1 MSSQYAL
8 IAGQWPELHEEALK
22 VEQFALSDPRTA
34 CFYARRTI
42 ELVVEWVYDNDSQLE
57 RPYGAQT
64 LADLIYARV
73 FCDLAGE
80 QMRRFRLLKDLG
92 NKAVHRSDP
101 IRPGDAVLAARELF
115 QVLRW
120 FALTYGRDPQRVRG
134 FSFNA
139 DLLPSR
145 DVATTQLGQ
154 SREQLEALAQQ
165 LEERDT
171 QLRDQRLAT
180 LASQEELDRLR
191 QEITA
196 LRKANEAA
204 AKPEPDLSEFNTR
217 RGYIDHYLEEAG
229 WVHGQS
235 CTHEH
240 EVQGMPNA
248 TGTGFVDY
256 VLWGDDGKP
265 LALVEAKRSCR
276 DPRDGERQAEL
287 YANCLEQRY
296 GQRPLIFLSNGYRH
310 RLWDDRRYPP
320 REVQGFYKKD
330 ELETLIRRREIRQPL
345 SQATLSHTIAG
356 RYYQQRA
363 IRAICESL
371 EMGRLKALLVQATG
385 TGKTR
390 TAISLTDVLTRCN
403 WVKRVLFLADRT
415 SLVLQAERAFRR
427 FLPDCSPVNL
437 VTNKGGEGRVFLSTY
452 PTMMNLIDAE
462 DSRGVK
468 RFGVGHF
475 DLVIIDEA
483 HRSVYQKY
491 GAIFAYF
498 DSLLSG
504 LTATPREE
512 IDRNTYELFDRELGM
527 PTDEYGLD
535 QAVADQFLVP
545 FRPISVPLRF
555 PREGISY
562 AALSEEEKTQWDLL
576 EWDER
581 MQDKDRV
588 ESGAIN
594 AWLFNADTV
603 DKGLEVLMTQGC
615 QEAGGD
621 RLGKSVIFA
630 RNHKHAEF
638 IRERFGLHY
647 PHLAGKAA
655 RVIDNQVKYAQ
666 SLIDEFADPG
676 SDLRIAISVD
686 MLDTGI
692 DIPEIVNLVFFKPV
706 RSRTKFWQMVGRG
719 TRTCNNLFGPGRDKE
734 CFWIFDLCQNLEFF
748 LGQGGA
754 ESTAA
759 PETLSTR
766 LFRSRL
772 ALIDTIDQK
781 GDQQG
786 DQKALPSVLPSVLS
800 MAIPSRNRQP
810 GDHDNAL
817 QLHRHTLAD
826 LLRCHVAAC
835 PADNFVVRP
844 HLQLVER
851 FRQSESW
858 ATLSPDDHQ
867 ILSAT
872 VAPLPSAYA
881 EQQGDTDADARRFD
895 LLLYTLQLS
904 LLRGEPR
911 FTRLQQQL
919 RDLAAQL
926 EGRANIPQVAA
937 ELELIRDVLR
947 DEWWQDVTVPM
958 LEEVRRRLR
967 ALMGLIEPISRDPL
981 YTNFTDELGEL
992 RELDAAALLTRD
1004 EFQQFRLRAKDFLK
1018 AHEDHLTMQRL
1029 RRNQPLTPGDLNEL
1043 QRFLLSH
1050 GVGTE
1055 RAIQRADEECNGF
1068 GLFIRSLVGL
1078 DRNAAKELFAAFLA
1092 DGTHTATQ
1100 IRFINEILDELTS
1113 HGVLDPARLYDPPF
1127 SDLAPM
1133 GPEGLFSEAE
1143 VDTICQLLD
1152 LVTTRAMAAQA
1163 A

>member
-1 MSSQYAL
+1 MTTVSSQYAL
-8 IAGQWPELHEEALK
+8 IAQQWPELHEEAQK

-42 ELVVEWVYDNDSQLE
+42 ELLVEWVYDNDGQLE
-57 RPYGAQT
+57 RPMSAQT
-64 LADLIYARV
+64 LADLMYARV
-73 FCDLAGE
+73 FCDVAGD
-80 QMRRFRLLKDLG
+80 QIRRFRLLKDLG

-120 FALTYGRDPQRVRG
+120 FALTYGRDPHRVRG
-134 FSFNA
+134 CSFNA

-145 DVATTQLGQ
+145 DAATVQQAQ
-154 SREQLEALAQQ
+154 SREQLEALADQ
-165 LEERDT
+165 LAERDA
-171 QLRDQRLAT
+171 QLRDQRLAA

-191 QEITA
+191 QVITA

-204 AKPEPDLSEFNTR
+204 AQPEPDLSEFDTR
-217 RGYIDHYLEEAG
+217 RATIDHYLEEAG

-248 TGTGFVDY
+248 TGQGFVDY

-265 LALVEAKRSCR
+265 LALVEAKRTSC

-310 RLWDDRRYPP
+310 RLWDDLRYPP
-320 REVQGFYKKD
+320 RDVQGFYKKD

-345 SQATLSHTIAG
+345 AQATISTAIAG

-363 IRAICESL
+363 IRAISESL
-371 EMGRLKALLVQATG
+371 EQGRRKALLVQATG

-390 TAISLTDVLTRCN
+390 TAISLTDLLTRCN

-462 DSRGVK
+462 DSHGVK

-512 IDRNTYELFDRELGM
+512 IDRNTYELFDREIGL

-535 QAVADQFLVP
+535 QAVADGFLVP
-545 FRPISVPLRF
+545 FKPISVPLRF

-562 AALSEEEKTQWDLL
+562 AALSDEDKAQWDLL
-576 EWDER
+576 DWEENV
-581 MQDKDRV
+581 QNAGRV
-588 ESGAIN
+588 DSGAVN

-603 DKGLEVLMTQGC
+603 DKGLKVLMTQGC
-615 QEAGGD
+615 QDASGD

-638 IRERFGLHY
+638 IRERFDHHY

-666 SLIDEFADPG
+666 SLIDEFSDPD

-719 TRTCNNLFGPGRDKE
+719 TRTCPNLFGPGRDKE

-754 ESTAA
+754 ESTSA
-759 PETLSTR
+759 PESLSTR

-772 ALIDTIDQK
+772 ALIEAIDQK
-781 GDQQG
+781 
-786 DQKALPSVLPSVLS
+786 LPASDSENPL
-800 MAIPSRNRQP
+800 R
-810 GDHDNAL
+810 
-817 QLHRHTLAD
+817 LHRHTLAE

-835 PADNFVVRP
+835 PADNFLVRP
-844 HLQLVER
+844 HLELLECFSRYEAWV
-851 FRQSESW
+851 S
-858 ATLSPDDHQ
+858 LSPDDHQ
-867 ILSAT
+867 ALGST
-872 VAPLPSAYA
+872 LAPLPSAYA

-895 LLLYTLQLS
+895 LLLYNLQLA

-911 FTRLQQQL
+911 FLRLQQQL
-919 RDLAAQL
+919 RELAAQL
-926 EGRANIPQVAA
+926 EARPNIPQVAA
-937 ELELIRDVLR
+937 ELELIRDLLR
-947 DEWWQDVTVPM
+947 DEWWQDVTVAM
-958 LEEVRRRLR
+958 LEEARRRLR
-967 ALMGLIEPISRDPL
+967 GLMGLIETISREPL
-981 YTNFTDELGEL
+981 YTNFADELGAL
-992 RELDAAALLTRD
+992 RELDAAALLSRD
-1004 EFQQFRLRAKDFLK
+1004 EFQQFRLRARQFLR
-1018 AHEDHLTMQRL
+1018 AHDDHLTMQRL
-1029 RRNQPLTPGDLNEL
+1029 RRNQPLTPADLNEL
-1043 QRFLLSH
+1043 EQFLISH
-1050 GVGTE
+1050 GIGDQQAIA
-1055 RAIQRADEECNGF
+1055 RAREECNGF

-1078 DRNAAKELFAAFLA
+1078 DRNAAKELFADYLA
-1092 DGTHTATQ
+1092 EGTHTATQ
-1100 IRFINEILDELTS
+1100 IRFINEIIDELTS
-1113 HGVLDPARLYDPPF
+1113 RGAIDPARLYDPPF
-1127 SDLAPM
+1127 SDLAPT
-1133 GPEGLFSEAE
+1133 GPEGLFSDAEAE
-1143 VDTICQLLD
+1143 QLFD
-1152 LVTTRAMAAQA
+1152 LLQLINDRARPLLAA
-1163 A
+1163 

>member
-8 IAGQWPELHEEALK
+8 IASQWPELHEEAQK
-22 VEQFALSDPRTA
+22 VEQFALSDPRTS

-42 ELVVEWVYDNDSQLE
+42 ELLVEWVYDNDSQLE
-57 RPYGAQT
+57 RPFAAQT
-64 LADLIYARV
+64 LAELMYARV

-92 NKAVHRSDP
+92 NKAVHRTDP
-101 IRPGDAVLAARELF
+101 IRVGDAVLAARELF

-120 FALTYGRDPQRVRG
+120 FALTYGRDQQRVRG
-134 FSFNA
+134 CSFNA

-145 DVATTQLGQ
+145 DATTAQQAQ
-154 SREQLEALAQQ
+154 SREQLEVLAQQ
-165 LEERDT
+165 LAERDG

-191 QEITA
+191 QEITT
-196 LRKANEAA
+196 LRKANEVAA
-204 AKPEPDLSEFNTR
+204 QPEPDISEFDTR
-217 RGYIDHYLEEAG
+217 RGYIDLYLEEAG

-248 TGTGFVDY
+248 TGQGFVDY

-265 LALVEAKRSCR
+265 LALVEAKRTSR

-296 GQRPLIFLSNGYRH
+296 GQRPLIVLSNGYRH
-310 RLWDDRRYPP
+310 RLWDDLRYPP

-345 SQATLSHTIAG
+345 AQTTISTAIAG

-371 EMGRLKALLVQATG
+371 EQNRLKALLVQATG

-452 PTMMNLIDAE
+452 PTMMNLIEAE
-462 DSRGVK
+462 DAHGIK

-498 DSLLSG
+498 DSLLTG

-512 IDRNTYELFDRELGM
+512 IDRNTYELFEREIGL

-535 QAVADQFLVP
+535 QAVADGFLVP
-545 FRPISVPLRF
+545 FKPISVPLRF

-562 AALSEEEKTQWDLL
+562 ADLSDGEKSQWDLL
-576 EWDER
+576 DWEESV
-581 MQDKDRV
+581 QNTGRV
-588 ESGAIN
+588 DSGAIN
-594 AWLFNADTV
+594 AWLFNTDTV
-603 DKGLEVLMTQGC
+603 DKGLEVLMTKGC
-615 QEAGGD
+615 LDAASD

-638 IRERFGLHY
+638 IRERFDHHY

-719 TRTCNNLFGPGRDKE
+719 TRTCKDLLGPGRDKE

-754 ESTAA
+754 ESAAA

-772 ALIDTIDQK
+772 ALIDAIDQK
-781 GDQQG
+781 AQSSEPD
-786 DQKALPSVLPSVLS
+786 DSA
-800 MAIPSRNRQP
+800 
-810 GDHDNAL
+810 NAL
-817 QLHRHTLAD
+817 RLHRQTLAD

-844 HLQLVER
+844 HLELVER
-851 FRQSESW
+851 FRQDESW
-858 ATLSPDDHQ
+858 TTLSPDDHQ
-867 ILSAT
+867 LLCAT
-872 VAPLPSAYA
+872 LAPLPSAYA

-895 LLLYTLQLS
+895 LLLYTLQLT

-911 FTRLQQQL
+911 FARLQQQL
-919 RDLAAQL
+919 RSLAAEL
-926 EGRANIPQVAA
+926 EARANIPQVAA
-937 ELELIRDVLR
+937 ELELIRDLLA

-958 LEEVRRRLR
+958 LEEVRRQLR
-967 ALMGLIEPISRDPL
+967 VLVGLIETSAQEPL
-981 YTNFTDELGEL
+981 YTNFADELGEL
-992 RELDAAALLTRD
+992 RELDAAALLSRD
-1004 EFQQFRLRAKDFLK
+1004 EFQQFRLRAREFLR

-1029 RRNQPLTPGDLNEL
+1029 RRNQQLTPADLDEL

-1055 RAIQRADEECNGF
+1055 QAIQRAAEESNGL

-1078 DRNAAKELFAAFLA
+1078 DRNAAKELFAEFLA
-1092 DGTHTATQ
+1092 EGTHTATQ
-1100 IRFINEILDELTS
+1100 IRFINELIDELTS
-1113 HGVLDPARLYDPPF
+1113 RGVMDPVRLYDPPY

-1133 GPEGLFSEAE
+1133 GPEALFSSKEAGE
-1143 VDTICQLLD
+1143 IFDLLS
-1152 LVTTRAMAAQA
+1152 LIQQRANPSIAA
-1163 A
+1163 

>member
-8 IAGQWPELHEEALK
+8 IASQWPELHEEAQK

-42 ELVVEWVYDNDSQLE
+42 ELLVEWVYDNDGQLE
-57 RPYGAQT
+57 RPITAQT
-64 LADLIYARV
+64 LADLMYARV
-73 FCDLAGE
+73 FCDVAGK

-134 FSFNA
+134 FSFNPE
-139 DLLPSR
+139 LLPSR
-145 DVATTQLGQ
+145 DAAIAQQAQ
-154 SREQLEALAQQ
+154 SREQLHALADQ
-165 LEERDT
+165 LTERDQ
-171 QLRDQRLAT
+171 QLRDQRLAA

-204 AKPEPDLSEFNTR
+204 ARPEPDLSEFATR
-217 RGYIDHYLEEAG
+217 RAYIDHYLEEAG

-248 TGTGFVDY
+248 TGQGFVDY

-265 LALVEAKRSCR
+265 LGLVEAKRSSR
-276 DPRDGERQAEL
+276 DPMEGQRQAEL

-310 RLWDDRRYPP
+310 RIWDDLRYPP

-345 SQATLSHTIAG
+345 AQATLSNSIAG

-371 EMGRLKALLVQATG
+371 EQGRLKALLVQATG

-462 DSRGVK
+462 DSHGVK

-512 IDRNTYELFDRELGM
+512 IDRNTYELFEREIGL

-535 QAVADQFLVP
+535 QAVADGFLVP
-545 FRPISVPLRF
+545 FKPISVPLRF

-562 AALSEEEKTQWDLL
+562 ADLSDEEKTQWDLL
-576 EWDER
+576 DWEENVLGSG
-581 MQDKDRV
+581 RV
-588 ESGAIN
+588 DSGAIN

-603 DKGLEVLMTQGC
+603 DKALQVLMTQGC
-615 QEAGGD
+615 QDAAGD

-638 IRERFGLHY
+638 IRERFDHHY
-647 PHLAGKAA
+647 PHFAGKAA

-666 SLIDEFADPG
+666 SLIDAFADPQ

-719 TRTCNNLFGPGRDKE
+719 TRTCKDLFGPGRDKE

-754 ESTAA
+754 VSTAA
-759 PETLSTR
+759 PESLSTR

-772 ALIDTIDQK
+772 ALIEAIDQQAVPA
-781 GDQQG
+781 GPGRASPCPESANEPTSGLQQ
-786 DQKALPSVLPSVLS
+786 
-800 MAIPSRNRQP
+800 
-810 GDHDNAL
+810 
-817 QLHRHTLAD
+817 HRHSLAE
-826 LLRCHVAAC
+826 LLRCHLAAC
-835 PADNFVVRP
+835 PADNFLVRP
-844 HLQLVER
+844 HLELLECFSRAEAWSQL
-851 FRQSESW
+851 S
-858 ATLSPDDHQ
+858 LDDHQ
-867 ILSAT
+867 VLAT
-872 VAPLPSAYA
+872 TLAPLPSAYA
-881 EQQGDTDADARRFD
+881 EEQGDTDADARRFD
-895 LLLYTLQLS
+895 LLLYNLQLA

-911 FTRLQQQL
+911 FQRLQLQL
-919 RDLAAQL
+919 RELAAQL
-926 EGRANIPQVAA
+926 EARPNIPQVAA
-937 ELELIRDVLR
+937 ELELIRDLLR
-947 DEWWQDVTVPM
+947 DEWWQDVTVAM
-958 LEEVRRRLR
+958 LEEARRRLR
-967 ALMGLIEPISRDPL
+967 GLMGLIETISREPL
-981 YTNFTDELGEL
+981 YTNFADELGEL
-992 RELDAAALLTRD
+992 LERDAAALLSRD
-1004 EFQQFRLRAKDFLK
+1004 EFQQFRLRARQFLR
-1018 AHEDHLTMQRL
+1018 AHDDHLTMQRL
-1029 RRNQPLTPGDLNEL
+1029 RRNQPLTTADLNEL
-1043 QRFLLSH
+1043 EQFLISH
-1050 GVGTE
+1050 GIGDQQTIA
-1055 RAIQRADEECNGF
+1055 RAREECNGF

-1078 DRNAAKELFAAFLA
+1078 DRNAAKELFAHYLA
-1092 DGTHTATQ
+1092 EGTHTANQ
-1100 IRFINEILDELTS
+1100 IRFINEIIDELTS
-1113 HGVLDPARLYDPPF
+1113 RGAMDPARLYDPPF
-1127 SDLAPM
+1127 SDLAPT
-1133 GPEGLFSEAE
+1133 GPEGLFSDAEAE
-1143 VDTICQLLD
+1143 QLFD
-1152 LVTTRAMAAQA
+1152 LLQLINDRARPLLAA
-1163 A
+1163 

>member
-1 MSSQYAL
+1 MTSQYAL
-8 IAGQWPELHEEALK
+8 IASQWPELHAEAVR
-22 VEQFALSDPRTA
+22 VEQCALSDPRTA

-42 ELVVEWVYDNDSQLE
+42 ELLVEWVYDNDAQLE
-57 RPYGAQT
+57 RPFAAQT
-64 LADLIYARV
+64 LADLLYARA

-92 NKAVHRSDP
+92 NKAVHRTDP

-120 FALTYGRDPQRVRG
+120 FALTYGLDPQRVRG
-134 FSFNA
+134 CTFNA

-145 DVATTQLGQ
+145 DTATAQQAQ
-154 SREQLEALAQQ
+154 SREQLQALAEQ
-165 LEERDT
+165 LSERDG
-171 QLRDQRLAT
+171 QLREQRLAV

-191 QEITA
+191 LEITT

-204 AKPEPDLSEFNTR
+204 AQPEPAISEGDTR
-217 RGYIDHYLEEAG
+217 AYIDLYLEEAG
-229 WVHGQS
+229 WIHGQS

-240 EVQGMPNA
+240 AVQGMPNA

-265 LALVEAKRSCR
+265 LGLVEAKRSSR
-276 DPRDGERQAEL
+276 DPMDGQHQAEL

-310 RLWDDRRYPP
+310 RLWDDLRYPP

-330 ELETLIRRREIRQPL
+330 ELETLVRRREIRQPL
-345 SQATLSHTIAG
+345 AQATISTTIAG

-371 EMGRLKALLVQATG
+371 EQGLLKALLVQATG

-462 DSRGVK
+462 DTNGVK

-504 LTATPREE
+504 LTATPRED
-512 IDRNTYELFDRELGM
+512 IDRNTYSLFDLGTGL
-527 PTDEYGLD
+527 PTDEYGID
-535 QAVADQFLVP
+535 QAVADGFLVP
-545 FRPISVPLRF
+545 FKPISVPLRF

-562 AALSEEEKTQWDLL
+562 AALSDEEKAQWDLL
-576 EWDER
+576 EWDENI
-581 MQDKDRV
+581 QGKNRV
-588 ESGAIN
+588 DSGAIN
-594 AWLFNADTV
+594 NWLFNADTV
-603 DKGLEVLMTQGC
+603 DKGLQVLMTQGC
-615 QEAGGD
+615 RDASGD
-621 RLGKSVIFA
+621 HIGKSVIFA

-638 IRERFGLHY
+638 IRERFDHHY

-666 SLIDEFADPG
+666 SLIDEFSNPD

-719 TRTCNNLFGPGRDKE
+719 TRTCKNLFGPGRDKQ

-754 ESTAA
+754 ESTAS

-766 LFRSRL
+766 LFKSRL
-772 ALIDTIDQK
+772 ALVDTIDLAVPA
-781 GDQQG
+781 GPAM
-786 DQKALPSVLPSVLS
+786 ALPTPLSPSDDPLS
-800 MAIPSRNRQP
+800 ALRQ
-810 GDHDNAL
+810 
-817 QLHRHTLAD
+817 HRHTLAE

-835 PADNFVVRP
+835 PSDNFLVRP

-851 FRQSESW
+851 FCQAEAWSQ
-858 ATLSPDDHQ
+858 LSPDDHQ
-867 ILSAT
+867 ALAST
-872 VAPLPSAYA
+872 LAPLPSAYA

-895 LLLYTLQLS
+895 LLLYSLQLA
-904 LLRGEPR
+904 LLRAEPR

-919 RDLAAQL
+919 SELAAQL
-926 EGRANIPQVAA
+926 EARPNIPQVAA
-937 ELELIRDVLR
+937 ELELIRDLLR
-947 DEWWQDVTVPM
+947 DEWWQDVTVPL

-967 ALMGLIEPISRDPL
+967 ALVGLIEPISREPL
-981 YTNFTDELGEL
+981 YTTFTDELGEL
-992 RELDAAALLTRD
+992 RELDAAALLSRD
-1004 EFQQFRLRAKDFLK
+1004 EFQQFRLRAKDFLR
-1018 AHEDHLTMQRL
+1018 AHDDHLTMQRL
-1029 RRNQPLTPGDLNEL
+1029 RRNQPLTPADLDEL

-1050 GVGTE
+1050 GIGSE
-1055 RAIQRADEECNGF
+1055 QAMQRASEECNGF

-1078 DRNAAKELFAAFLA
+1078 DRNAAKELFADFLT

-1113 HGVLDPARLYDPPF
+1113 RGVMDPARLYDPPF
-1127 SDLAPM
+1127 SDLAPT
-1133 GPEGLFSEAE
+1133 GPEDLFSEAD
-1143 VDTICQLLD
+1143 VDRICHLLD
-1152 LVTTRAMAAQA
+1152 LIQTRATTAQA

>member
-1 MSSQYAL
+1 M
-8 IAGQWPELHEEALK
+8 
-22 VEQFALSDPRTA
+22 
-34 CFYARRTI
+34 
-42 ELVVEWVYDNDSQLE
+42 
-57 RPYGAQT
+57 
-64 LADLIYARV
+64 
-73 FCDLAGE
+73 
-80 QMRRFRLLKDLG
+80 
-92 NKAVHRSDP
+92 
-101 IRPGDAVLAARELF
+101 
-115 QVLRW
+115 
-120 FALTYGRDPQRVRG
+120 
-134 FSFNA
+134 
-139 DLLPSR
+139 
-145 DVATTQLGQ
+145 
-154 SREQLEALAQQ
+154 
-165 LEERDT
+165 
-171 QLRDQRLAT
+171 
-180 LASQEELDRLR
+180 R

-204 AKPEPDLSEFNTR
+204 TQPEPDLSEFETR
-217 RGYIDHYLEEAG
+217 RAYIDHYLEEAG

-248 TGTGFVDY
+248 TGTGYVDY

-265 LALVEAKRSCR
+265 LGLVEAKRSSR
-276 DPRDGERQAEL
+276 DPMEGQRQAEL

-296 GQRPLIFLSNGYRH
+296 GQRPIIFLFNGYRH
-310 RLWDDRRYPP
+310 RLWDYLRYPP

-330 ELETLIRRREIRQPL
+330 ELDTLIRRREIRQPL
-345 SQATLSHTIAG
+345 AQATISSSIAG

-371 EMGRLKALLVQATG
+371 EQGLLKALLVQATG

-437 VTNKGGEGRVFLSTY
+437 VTNRGGEGRVFLSTY

-512 IDRNTYELFDRELGM
+512 IDRNTYELFDREIGL

-535 QAVADQFLVP
+535 QAVADGFLVP

-562 AALSEEEKTQWDLL
+562 AALSDEEKAQWDLL
-576 EWDER
+576 DWEENVQNSGQVD
-581 MQDKDRV
+581 
-588 ESGAIN
+588 SGAIN

-603 DKGLEVLMTQGC
+603 DQGLKVLMTQGC
-615 QEAGGD
+615 LDASGD

-638 IRERFGLHY
+638 IRERFDHHY

-666 SLIDEFADPG
+666 SLIDEFADPR

-719 TRTCNNLFGPGRDKE
+719 TRTCKDLFGPGRDKE

-772 ALIDTIDQK
+772 ALIETIDQK
-781 GDQQG
+781 ALQQG
-786 DQKALPSVLPSVLS
+786 VGMDGELVA
-800 MAIPSRNRQP
+800 
-810 GDHDNAL
+810 
-817 QLHRHTLAD
+817 HRHTLAE

-844 HLQLVER
+844 HLQLVEQ
-851 FRQSESW
+851 FRTSDAW
-858 ATLSPDDHQ
+858 ASLSPDDHQ
-867 ILSAT
+867 TLSST
-872 VAPLPSAYA
+872 LAPLPSAYA

-895 LLLYTLQLS
+895 LLLYTLQLT

-911 FTRLQQQL
+911 FARLQQQV
-919 RDLAAQL
+919 RELAAQL
-926 EGRANIPQVAA
+926 EARANISQVAA
-937 ELELIRDVLR
+937 ELELIRDLLI

-958 LEEVRRRLR
+958 LDEVRRRLR
-967 ALMGLIEPISRDPL
+967 ALVGLIETTAQEPL

-992 RELDAAALLTRD
+992 RELDAAALLSRD
-1004 EFQQFRLRAKDFLK
+1004 EFQQFRLRARDFLR
-1018 AHEDHLTMQRL
+1018 AHDDHLTMQRL
-1029 RRNQPLTPGDLNEL
+1029 RRNQPLTPADLEEL

-1050 GVGTE
+1050 GIGNE
-1055 RAIQRADEECNGF
+1055 QAIQRAAKECNGF

-1078 DRNAAKELFAAFLA
+1078 DRNAAKQTFADFLA
-1092 DGTHTATQ
+1092 QGTHTATQ
-1100 IRFINEILDELTS
+1100 IRFINEIIDELTS
-1113 HGVLDPARLYDPPF
+1113 RGVLDPARLYDPPF
-1127 SDLAPM
+1127 SDVAPM
-1133 GPEGLFSEAE
+1133 GPEGMFSEAE
-1143 VDTICQLLD
+1143 VDDICHLLD
-1152 LVTTRAMAAQA
+1152 LITARAMASQA

>member
-1 MSSQYAL
+1 MTTAPSQYAL
-8 IAGQWPELHEEALK
+8 IAGQWPELHEEAQK

-42 ELVVEWVYDNDSQLE
+42 ELLVEWVYDNDGQLQ
-57 RPYGAQT
+57 RPMTAQT
-64 LADLIYARV
+64 LADLMYARV
-73 FCDLAGE
+73 FCDVAGD

-145 DVATTQLGQ
+145 DAATAQQAQ
-154 SREQLEALAQQ
+154 SREQLEALAEQ
-165 LEERDT
+165 LAERDQ
-171 QLRDQRLAT
+171 QLRDQRLAA
-180 LASQEELDRLR
+180 LSSQEELNRLR
-191 QEITA
+191 QEITS

-204 AKPEPDLSEFNTR
+204 AQPEPDLSEFDTR
-217 RGYIDHYLEEAG
+217 STYINLYLEEAG

-240 EVQGMPNA
+240 EVQGMPNT
-248 TGTGFVDY
+248 TGTGYVDY

-265 LALVEAKRSCR
+265 LGLVEAKRSSR
-276 DPRDGERQAEL
+276 DPMEGQRQAEL

-310 RLWDDRRYPP
+310 RLWDDLRYPP
-320 REVQGFYKKD
+320 REVQGFYKKE

-345 SQATLSHTIAG
+345 AQATISNSIAG

-371 EMGRLKALLVQATG
+371 EQGRLKALLVQATG

-390 TAISLTDVLTRCN
+390 TAISLTEVLTRCN

-512 IDRNTYELFDRELGM
+512 IDRNTYELFDRETGL

-535 QAVADQFLVP
+535 QAVADGFLVP
-545 FRPISVPLRF
+545 FKPISVPLRF

-562 AALSEEEKTQWDLL
+562 AALSDEEKA
-576 EWDER
+576 EWDRLDWEENV
-581 MQDKDRV
+581 QNSGQVD
-588 ESGAIN
+588 SGAIN

-603 DKGLEVLMTQGC
+603 DQGLKVLMTQGC
-615 QEAGGD
+615 QDASGD

-638 IRERFGLHY
+638 IRERFDHHY

-655 RVIDNQVKYAQ
+655 RVIDNQVNYAQ
-666 SLIDEFADPG
+666 SLIDEFSDPR

-719 TRTCNNLFGPGRDKE
+719 TRTCKDLFGPGRDKE

-748 LGQGGA
+748 LGEGGA

-772 ALIDTIDQK
+772 ALIETL
-781 GDQQG
+781 
-786 DQKALPSVLPSVLS
+786 DQKALQQDVAMDGGLV
-800 MAIPSRNRQP
+800 A
-810 GDHDNAL
+810 
-817 QLHRHTLAD
+817 HRHSLAE

-844 HLQLVER
+844 HLQLVEQ
-851 FRQSESW
+851 FRTSEAW
-858 ATLSPDDHQ
+858 ASLSPDDHQ
-867 ILSAT
+867 TLSST
-872 VAPLPSAYA
+872 LAPLPSAYA

-895 LLLYTLQLS
+895 LLLYTLQLT

-911 FTRLQQQL
+911 FLHLQQQV
-919 RDLAAQL
+919 RELAAQL
-926 EGRANIPQVAA
+926 EARANIPQVAA
-937 ELELIRDVLR
+937 ELELIRDLLI
-947 DEWWQDVTVPM
+947 DEWWQDVTIPM
-958 LEEVRRRLR
+958 LDEVRRRLR
-967 ALMGLIEPISRDPL
+967 ALVGLIETTAQEPL

-992 RELDAAALLTRD
+992 RELDAAALLSRD
-1004 EFQQFRLRAKDFLK
+1004 EFQQFRLRAREFLR
-1018 AHEDHLTMQRL
+1018 AHDDHLTMQRL
-1029 RRNQPLTPGDLNEL
+1029 RRNQPLTPADLEEL

-1050 GVGTE
+1050 GIGSE
-1055 RAIQRADEECNGF
+1055 QAIHRAAEECNGF

-1078 DRNAAKELFAAFLA
+1078 DRNAAKELFADFLA
-1092 DGTHTATQ
+1092 QGTHTATQ
-1100 IRFINEILDELTS
+1100 IRFINELIDELTS
-1113 HGVLDPARLYDPPF
+1113 RGVMDPARLYDPPF

-1133 GPEGLFSEAE
+1133 GPEDLFSEAE
-1143 VDTICQLLD
+1143 VDNICHLLE
-1152 LVTTRAMAAQA
+1152 LITARAMAAGG
-1163 A
+1163 

>member
-1 MSSQYAL
+1 MSTASIKPSPMASSC
-8 IAGQWPELHEEALK
+8 
-22 VEQFALSDPRTA
+22 LS
-34 CFYARRTI
+34 
-42 ELVVEWVYDNDSQLE
+42 S
-57 RPYGAQT
+57 
-64 LADLIYARV
+64 
-73 FCDLAGE
+73 
-80 QMRRFRLLKDLG
+80 
-92 NKAVHRSDP
+92 
-101 IRPGDAVLAARELF
+101 
-115 QVLRW
+115 
-120 FALTYGRDPQRVRG
+120 
-134 FSFNA
+134 
-139 DLLPSR
+139 PSPCR
-145 DVATTQLGQ
+145 CV
-154 SREQLEALAQQ
+154 SR
-165 LEERDT
+165 
-171 QLRDQRLAT
+171 
-180 LASQEELDRLR
+180 
-191 QEITA
+191 
-196 LRKANEAA
+196 
-204 AKPEPDLSEFNTR
+204 
-217 RGYIDHYLEEAG
+217 
-229 WVHGQS
+229 
-235 CTHEH
+235 
-240 EVQGMPNA
+240 
-248 TGTGFVDY
+248 
-256 VLWGDDGKP
+256 
-265 LALVEAKRSCR
+265 
-276 DPRDGERQAEL
+276 
-287 YANCLEQRY
+287 
-296 GQRPLIFLSNGYRH
+296 
-310 RLWDDRRYPP
+310 
-320 REVQGFYKKD
+320 
-330 ELETLIRRREIRQPL
+330 
-345 SQATLSHTIAG
+345 
-356 RYYQQRA
+356 
-363 IRAICESL
+363 
-371 EMGRLKALLVQATG
+371 
-385 TGKTR
+385 
-390 TAISLTDVLTRCN
+390 
-403 WVKRVLFLADRT
+403 
-415 SLVLQAERAFRR
+415 
-427 FLPDCSPVNL
+427 
-437 VTNKGGEGRVFLSTY
+437 
-452 PTMMNLIDAE
+452 
-462 DSRGVK
+462 
-468 RFGVGHF
+468 
-475 DLVIIDEA
+475 
-483 HRSVYQKY
+483 
-491 GAIFAYF
+491 
-498 DSLLSG
+498 
-504 LTATPREE
+504 
-512 IDRNTYELFDRELGM
+512 
-527 PTDEYGLD
+527 
-535 QAVADQFLVP
+535 
-545 FRPISVPLRF
+545 
-555 PREGISY
+555 REGISY
-562 AALSEEEKTQWDLL
+562 ADLSDDEKAQWELLDWEENVQNAG
-576 EWDER
+576 
-581 MQDKDRV
+581 RV
-588 ESGAIN
+588 DSGAIN

-603 DKGLEVLMTQGC
+603 DKGLEVLMTKGC
-615 QEAGGD
+615 LEAGGD

-630 RNHKHAEF
+630 RKREHAEF
-638 IRERFGLHY
+638 IRERFDHNY

-655 RVIDNQVKYAQ
+655 RAIHNQVKYAQ

-719 TRTCNNLFGPGRDKE
+719 TRICLDLFGPGRDKE

-786 DQKALPSVLPSVLS
+786 DQKGLPLVLPSVPS
-800 MAIPSRNRQP
+800 MAIPSRNGQP
-810 GDHDNAL
+810 GDHANAL

-851 FRQSESW
+851 FRLSESW

-895 LLLYTLQLS
+895 LLLYTLQLT

-911 FTRLQQQL
+911 FARLQQQL

-926 EGRANIPQVAA
+926 EARANIPQVAA
-937 ELELIRDVLR
+937 ELELIRELLR

-1055 RAIQRADEECNGF
+1055 RAIQRAGEECNGF

-1092 DGTHTATQ
+1092 EGTHTATQ

-1113 HGVLDPARLYDPPF
+1113 RGVMDPARLYDPPF

-1143 VDTICQLLD
+1143 VDNICQLLN
-1152 LVTTRAMAAQA
+1152 LITTRAMAAQA

>member
-1 MSSQYAL
+1 MPTAPSQYAL
-8 IAGQWPELHEEALK
+8 IAGQWPELHEEAQK

-42 ELVVEWVYDNDSQLE
+42 ELLVEWVYDNDGQLQ
-57 RPYGAQT
+57 RPMTAQT
-64 LADLIYARV
+64 LADLMYARV
-73 FCDLAGE
+73 FCDVAGD

-145 DVATTQLGQ
+145 DAATAQQAQ
-154 SREQLEALAQQ
+154 SREQLEALAEQ
-165 LEERDT
+165 LAERDQ

-191 QEITA
+191 QEITT

-204 AKPEPDLSEFNTR
+204 TQPEPDISELDTR
-217 RGYIDHYLEEAG
+217 RAYIDHYLEETG

-240 EVQGMPNA
+240 EVQGMPNT
-248 TGTGFVDY
+248 TGTGYVDY

-265 LALVEAKRSCR
+265 LGLVEAKRSSR
-276 DPRDGERQAEL
+276 DPMEGQRQAEL

-310 RLWDDRRYPP
+310 RLWDDLRYPP
-320 REVQGFYKKD
+320 REVQGFYKKE

-345 SQATLSHTIAG
+345 AQATISNSIAG

-371 EMGRLKALLVQATG
+371 EQGRLKALLVQATG

-390 TAISLTDVLTRCN
+390 TAISLTEVLTRCN

-512 IDRNTYELFDRELGM
+512 IDRNTYELFDRETGL

-535 QAVADQFLVP
+535 QAVADGFLVP
-545 FRPISVPLRF
+545 FKPISVPLRF

-562 AALSEEEKTQWDLL
+562 AALSDEDKA
-576 EWDER
+576 EWDRLDWEENV
-581 MQDKDRV
+581 QNSGQVD
-588 ESGAIN
+588 SGAIN

-603 DKGLEVLMTQGC
+603 DQGLKVLMTQGC
-615 QEAGGD
+615 LDASGD

-638 IRERFGLHY
+638 IRERFDHHY

-655 RVIDNQVKYAQ
+655 RVIDNQVNYAQ
-666 SLIDEFADPG
+666 SLIDEFSDPR

-719 TRTCNNLFGPGRDKE
+719 TRTCKDLFGPGRDKE

-748 LGQGGA
+748 LGEGGA

-772 ALIDTIDQK
+772 ALIETL
-781 GDQQG
+781 
-786 DQKALPSVLPSVLS
+786 DQKALQQDVAMDGGLV
-800 MAIPSRNRQP
+800 A
-810 GDHDNAL
+810 
-817 QLHRHTLAD
+817 HRHSLAE

-844 HLQLVER
+844 HLQLVEQ
-851 FRQSESW
+851 FRTSEAW
-858 ATLSPDDHQ
+858 ASLSPDDHQ
-867 ILSAT
+867 MLSST
-872 VAPLPSAYA
+872 LAPLPSAYA

-895 LLLYTLQLS
+895 LLLYTLQLT

-911 FTRLQQQL
+911 FARLQRQL
-919 RDLAAQL
+919 RELAAQL
-926 EGRANIPQVAA
+926 EARANIPQVAA
-937 ELELIRDVLR
+937 ELELIRDLLI

-958 LEEVRRRLR
+958 LDEVRRRLR
-967 ALMGLIEPISRDPL
+967 ALVGLIETTAQEPL

-992 RELDAAALLTRD
+992 RELDAAALLSRD
-1004 EFQQFRLRAKDFLK
+1004 EFQQFRLRAREFLR
-1018 AHEDHLTMQRL
+1018 AHDDHLTMQRL
-1029 RRNQPLTPGDLNEL
+1029 RRNQPLTPADLEEL

-1050 GVGTE
+1050 GIGSE
-1055 RAIQRADEECNGF
+1055 QAIDRAAEECNGF

-1078 DRNAAKELFAAFLA
+1078 DRNAAKELFADFLA
-1092 DGTHTATQ
+1092 QGTHTATQ
-1100 IRFINEILDELTS
+1100 IRFINELIDELTS
-1113 HGVLDPARLYDPPF
+1113 RGVMDPARLYDPPF

-1133 GPEGLFSEAE
+1133 GPEDLFSEAE
-1143 VDTICQLLD
+1143 VDNICHLLE
-1152 LVTTRAMAAQA
+1152 LITARAMAAGG
-1163 A
+1163 

>member
-1 MSSQYAL
+1 
-8 IAGQWPELHEEALK
+8 
-22 VEQFALSDPRTA
+22 
-34 CFYARRTI
+34 
-42 ELVVEWVYDNDSQLE
+42 
-57 RPYGAQT
+57 
-64 LADLIYARV
+64 
-73 FCDLAGE
+73 
-80 QMRRFRLLKDLG
+80 
-92 NKAVHRSDP
+92 
-101 IRPGDAVLAARELF
+101 
-115 QVLRW
+115 
-120 FALTYGRDPQRVRG
+120 
-134 FSFNA
+134 
-139 DLLPSR
+139 
-145 DVATTQLGQ
+145 
-154 SREQLEALAQQ
+154 
-165 LEERDT
+165 
-171 QLRDQRLAT
+171 LRDQRLAA

-196 LRKANEAA
+196 LRRANEAA
-204 AKPEPDLSEFNTR
+204 AQPEPDLSEFDTR
-217 RGYIDHYLEEAG
+217 RAYIDHYLEEAG

-248 TGTGFVDY
+248 TGQGFVDY

-265 LALVEAKRSCR
+265 LGLVEAKRSSR
-276 DPRDGERQAEL
+276 DPMEGQRQAEL

-310 RLWDDRRYPP
+310 RIWDDLRYPP

-330 ELETLIRRREIRQPL
+330 ELETLIRRREIRQL
-345 SQATLSHTIAG
+345 LAQATISTTIAG

-371 EMGRLKALLVQATG
+371 EQGRLKALLVQATG

-462 DSRGVK
+462 DSKGVK

-512 IDRNTYELFDRELGM
+512 IDRNTYELFEREIGL

-535 QAVADQFLVP
+535 QAVADGFLVP
-545 FRPISVPLRF
+545 FKPISVPLRF

-562 AALSEEEKTQWDLL
+562 AALSDEEKTQWDLL
-576 EWDER
+576 DWDET
-581 MQDKDRV
+581 MQNKDRV

-603 DKGLEVLMTQGC
+603 DKGLQVLMTKGC
-615 QEAGGD
+615 LEAGGD

-638 IRERFGLHY
+638 IRERFDHNY

-719 TRTCNNLFGPGRDKE
+719 TRTCKDLFGPGRDKE

-748 LGQGGA
+748 LGEGGA
-754 ESTAA
+754 ESTAV

-772 ALIDTIDQK
+772 ALIDAIDK
-781 GDQQG
+781 
-786 DQKALPSVLPSVLS
+786 KALPTGPGMSISAHAGLPANPDS
-800 MAIPSRNRQP
+800 
-810 GDHDNAL
+810 AL
-817 QLHRHTLAD
+817 TLHRQHLAE
-826 LLRCHVAAC
+826 LLRCHVAGC

-851 FRQSESW
+851 FRQNEPWDSL
-858 ATLSPDDHQ
+858 TPDDHEV
-867 ILSAT
+867 LSST
-872 VAPLPSAYA
+872 LAPLPSAYG
-881 EQQGDTDADARRFD
+881 EQQGDTDVEARRFD
-895 LLLYTLQLS
+895 LLLYTLQLT
-904 LLRGEPR
+904 LLRKESR
-911 FTRLQQQL
+911 FARLQKQL

-926 EGRANIPQVAA
+926 EARANIPQVAA
-937 ELELIRDVLR
+937 ELQLIRDLTT

-958 LEEVRRRLR
+958 LEEVRARLR
-967 ALMGLIEPISRDPL
+967 SLIGLIDTTARGDL

-992 RELDAAALLTRD
+992 IEVDPARLLTRD
-1004 EFQQFRLRAKDFLK
+1004 EFKQFRLRVKDFLK

-1029 RRNQPLTPGDLNEL
+1029 RRNQPLTEADLDEL

-1055 RAIQRADEECNGF
+1055 QAIQRAAEECNGF

-1078 DRNAAKELFAAFLA
+1078 DRNAAKEVFAEFLA
-1092 DGTHTATQ
+1092 DGTHTANQ
-1100 IRFINEILDELTS
+1100 IRYINEIIDELTS
-1113 HGVLDPARLYDPPF
+1113 RGVMDAARLYEPPF
-1127 SDLAPM
+1127 SDLAQ
-1133 GPEGLFSEAE
+1133 GPESLFSVAE
-1143 VDTICQLLD
+1143 VDNICHLLD
-1152 LVTTRAMAAQA
+1152 LIRARAMASQA

>member
-1 MSSQYAL
+1 MSAL
-8 IAGQWPELHEEALK
+8 VLAEHDNASLKPSTLNAVTAALQTGGEVSVLVAGHQCGAAVAAAAQIAG
-22 VEQFALSDPRTA
+22 V
-34 CFYARRTI
+34 ARV
-42 ELVVEWVYDNDSQLE
+42 LVADAPQ
-57 RPYGAQT
+57 
-64 LADLIYARV
+64 LAD
-73 FCDLAGE
+73 
-80 QMRRFRLLKDLG
+80 
-92 NKAVHRSDP
+92 
-101 IRPGDAVLAARELF
+101 
-115 QVLRW
+115 
-120 FALTYGRDPQRVRG
+120 
-134 FSFNA
+134 
-139 DLLPSR
+139 
-145 DVATTQLGQ
+145 QLV
-154 SREQLEALAQQ
+154 
-165 LEERDT
+165 ERDQ
-171 QLRDQRLAT
+171 QLRDQRLAA

-204 AKPEPDLSEFNTR
+204 AQPEPDLSEFETR
-217 RGYIDHYLEEAG
+217 RAYIDHYLEEAG

-248 TGTGFVDY
+248 TGQGFVDY
-256 VLWGDDGKP
+256 VLWGNDGKP
-265 LALVEAKRSCR
+265 LALVEAKRTSR
-276 DPRDGERQAEL
+276 DPMEGQRQGEL

-310 RLWDDRRYPP
+310 RLWDDLRYPP

-345 SQATLSHTIAG
+345 SQATISTAIAG

-371 EMGRLKALLVQATG
+371 EQGRLKALLVQATG

-462 DSRGVK
+462 DSHGVK

-498 DSLLSG
+498 DSLLTG

-512 IDRNTYELFDRELGM
+512 IDRNTYELFDREIGL

-535 QAVADQFLVP
+535 QAVADGFLVP
-545 FRPISVPLRF
+545 FKPISVPLRF

-562 AALSEEEKTQWDLL
+562 ADLSDDEKSQWDLL
-576 EWDER
+576 DWEESV
-581 MQDKDRV
+581 QNTGRV
-588 ESGAIN
+588 DSGAVN

-603 DKGLEVLMTQGC
+603 DKGLEVLMTKGC
-615 QEAGGD
+615 LDAAGD

-638 IRERFGLHY
+638 IRERFDHHY

-666 SLIDEFADPG
+666 SLIDEFSDPG

-706 RSRTKFWQMVGRG
+706 RSSTKFWQMLGRG
-719 TRTCNNLFGPGRDKE
+719 TRTCKGLFGPGRDKE

-759 PETLSTR
+759 PETLSSR

-772 ALIDTIDQK
+772 MLIDTIDQK
-781 GDQQG
+781 
-786 DQKALPSVLPSVLS
+786 SLS
-800 MAIPSRNRQP
+800 SEP
-810 GDHDNAL
+810 GDSANAL
-817 QLHRHTLAD
+817 RLHRQTLAD

-844 HLQLVER
+844 HLQMVER
-851 FRQSESW
+851 FRQDESW

-867 ILSAT
+867 ILSANL
-872 VAPLPSAYA
+872 APLPSAYA
-881 EQQGDTDADARRFD
+881 EQQGDTDANARRFD
-895 LLLYTLQLS
+895 LLLYTLQLT

-911 FTRLQQQL
+911 FARLQQQL
-919 RDLAAQL
+919 RSLAAEL
-926 EGRANIPQVAA
+926 EARANIPQVAS
-937 ELELIRDVLR
+937 ELELIRDLLA

-958 LEEVRRRLR
+958 LEEVRRHLR
-967 ALMGLIEPISRDPL
+967 ALVGLIETSAQEPL
-981 YTNFTDELGEL
+981 YTNFADELGDL
-992 RELDAAALLTRD
+992 RELDAAALLSRD
-1004 EFQQFRLRAKDFLK
+1004 EFQQFRLRAREFLR

-1029 RRNQPLTPGDLNEL
+1029 RRNQPLTPADLDEL
-1043 QRFLLSH
+1043 QLFLLSH

-1055 RAIQRADEECNGF
+1055 QAIQRAAEESNGL

-1078 DRNAAKELFAAFLA
+1078 DRNAAKELFAEFLA
-1092 DGTHTATQ
+1092 EGTHTATQ
-1100 IRFINEILDELTS
+1100 IRFINEIIDELTS
-1113 HGVLDPARLYDPPF
+1113 RGVMDPERLYDPPF
-1127 SDLAPM
+1127 SDLAPT
-1133 GPEGLFSEAE
+1133 GPEGLFTSTEAGE
-1143 VDTICQLLD
+1143 IFDLLN
-1152 LVTTRAMAAQA
+1152 LIRNRANPQIAA
-1163 A
+1163 

>member
-1 MSSQYAL
+1 MNSQYAL

-22 VEQFALSDPRTA
+22 VEQFAFSDPRTA

-42 ELVVEWVYDNDSQLE
+42 ELLVEWVYDNDSQLE
-57 RPYGAQT
+57 RPFAAQT
-64 LADLIYARV
+64 LADLMYARV

-101 IRPGDAVLAARELF
+101 IRVGDAVTAARELF

-120 FALTYGRDPQRVRG
+120 FALTYGRDQQRVRG
-134 FSFNA
+134 CSFNA

-145 DVATTQLGQ
+145 DVATAQLGQ

-180 LASQEELDRLR
+180 LASQAELDRLR

-196 LRKANEAA
+196 LRRANEAA
-204 AKPEPDLSEFNTR
+204 ARPEPDLSEFDTR
-217 RGYIDHYLEEAG
+217 RSYIDFYIESAG

-265 LALVEAKRSCR
+265 LALVEAKRTSR
-276 DPRDGERQAEL
+276 DSMEGQRQAEL

-296 GQRPLIFLSNGYRH
+296 GQRPIIFLSNGYRH
-310 RLWDDRRYPP
+310 RLWDDLRYPP

-345 SQATLSHTIAG
+345 AQATLSNTIAG

-371 EMGRLKALLVQATG
+371 EQGHLKALLVQATG

-462 DSRGVK
+462 DGYGVK

-512 IDRNTYELFDRELGM
+512 IDRNTYELFDRAIGL

-535 QAVADQFLVP
+535 QAIADRFLVP
-545 FRPISVPLRF
+545 FRPISVSLRF
-555 PREGISY
+555 PREGINY
-562 AALSEEEKTQWDLL
+562 ADLSDEEKAQWDLL
-576 EWDER
+576 DWEENVLGTG
-581 MQDKDRV
+581 RV
-588 ESGAIN
+588 DSGAIN
-594 AWLFNADTV
+594 NWLFNDDTV

-615 QEAGGD
+615 QEASGD
-621 RLGKSVIFA
+621 RIGKSVIFA

-638 IRERFGLHY
+638 IRERFDHNY

-666 SLIDEFADPG
+666 SLIDEFADSG

-719 TRTCNNLFGPGRDKE
+719 TRTCQDLFGPGRDKE

-754 ESTAA
+754 DSTSA

-772 ALIDTIDQK
+772 ALIEVIDHK
-781 GDQQG
+781 VDQTMLQAG
-786 DQKALPSVLPSVLS
+786 PG
-800 MAIPSRNRQP
+800 MAITAPEGRP
-810 GDHDNAL
+810 DEPETAL
-817 QLHRHTLAD
+817 RLHRHTLAE

-835 PADNFVVRP
+835 PADNFLVRP

-851 FRQSESW
+851 FRNGESW
-858 ATLSPDDHQ
+858 AILSPDDHQ
-867 ILSAT
+867 DLAAT
-872 VAPLPSAYA
+872 LAPLPSAYA

-895 LLLYTLQLS
+895 LLLYNLQLT
-904 LLRGEPR
+904 LLRAEPR
-911 FTRLQQQL
+911 YNRLQKQL

-926 EGRANIPQVAA
+926 EARPNIPQVAA
-937 ELELIRDVLR
+937 ELELIRDLLR

-958 LEEVRRRLR
+958 LEEVRRR
-967 ALMGLIEPISRDPL
+967 PL
-981 YTNFTDELGEL
+981 YTNFTDELGVM

-1029 RRNQPLTPGDLNEL
+1029 RRNQPLTPADLDEL
-1043 QRFLLSH
+1043 QRLLLCH

-1055 RAIQRADEECNGF
+1055 QAIQRAAEECNGF

-1113 HGVLDPARLYDPPF
+1113 RGVMDPARLYDPPF
-1127 SDLAPM
+1127 SDLAPT

-1143 VDTICQLLD
+1143 VNNICNLLD
-1152 LVTTRAMAAQA
+1152 LIKTRAVAVQA

>member
-1 MSSQYAL
+1 MRISL
-8 IAGQWPELHEEALK
+8 C
-22 VEQFALSDPRTA
+22 VRFALRGA
-34 CFYARRTI
+34 I
-42 ELVVEWVYDNDSQLE
+42 WVIKYDNDSQLQ
-57 RPYGAQT
+57 RPYGYAT
-64 LADLIYARV
+64 LADLIFARC
-73 FCDLAGE
+73 FADLAGE

-92 NKAVHRSDP
+92 NKAVHRTDP
-101 IRPGDAVLAARELF
+101 IRPSDAVLAARELF

-120 FALTYGRDPQRVRG
+120 FALSYGRDPQRVRG
-134 FSFNA
+134 CSFNA

-145 DVATTQLGQ
+145 DAAMAQQAQ
-154 SREQLEALAQQ
+154 SREQLEALAEQ
-165 LEERDT
+165 LAERDV
-171 QLRDQRLAT
+171 QLRDQRLAA

-196 LRKANEAA
+196 LRRANEAA
-204 AKPEPDLSEFNTR
+204 ERPEPELSEFDTR
-217 RGYIDHYLEEAG
+217 SGYIDHYLEEAG
-229 WVHGQS
+229 WVHGGS

-248 TGTGFVDY
+248 TGQGFVDY
-256 VLWGDDGKP
+256 VLWGDDGRP
-265 LALVEAKRSCR
+265 LALVEAKRSSR
-276 DPRDGERQAEL
+276 DPMEGQHQAEL
-287 YANCLEQRY
+287 YADCLQQRY

-310 RLWDDRRYPP
+310 RLWDDLRYPP

-345 SQATLSHTIAG
+345 AAAPISTAIAG

-363 IRAICESL
+363 IRAIGESL
-371 EMGRLKALLVQATG
+371 EQGRRKALLVQATG

-390 TAISLTDVLTRCN
+390 TAISLTELLNRCN

-437 VTNKGGEGRVFLSTY
+437 VTNRGGEGRVFLSTY
-452 PTMMNLIDAE
+452 PTMMNLIEAE
-462 DSRGVK
+462 DAHGVK

-498 DSLLSG
+498 DALLAG

-512 IDRNTYELFDRELGM
+512 IDRNTYELFEREIGL

-535 QAVADQFLVP
+535 QAVADRFLVP
-545 FRPISVPLRF
+545 FKPISVPLRF

-562 AALSEEEKTQWDLL
+562 AALSDDEKAQWDLL
-576 EWDER
+576 DWEENV
-581 MQDKDRV
+581 QNSGRV
-588 ESGAIN
+588 DSGAIN

-603 DKGLEVLMTQGC
+603 DKGLEVLMTRGC
-615 QEAGGD
+615 LEAGGD

-638 IRERFGLHY
+638 IRERFDRNY

-666 SLIDEFADPG
+666 SLIDTFADPG
-676 SDLRIAISVD
+676 SELRIAISVD

-692 DIPEIVNLVFFKPV
+692 DIPEIVNLLFFKPV

-719 TRTCNNLFGPGRDKE
+719 TRTCKDLFGPGQDKE

-748 LGQGGA
+748 LGQGGSDSSA
-754 ESTAA
+754 VPES
-759 PETLSTR
+759 LSTR

-772 ALIDTIDQK
+772 ALIDTIDQ
-781 GDQQG
+781 Q
-786 DQKALPSVLPSVLS
+786 VLS
-800 MAIPSRNRQP
+800 PGPAMAIPSPDAP
-810 GDHDNAL
+810 GVDGDQAL
-817 QLHRHTLAD
+817 RLHRHTLAE

-835 PADNFVVRP
+835 PADNFLVRP
-844 HLQLVER
+844 HLQLVEQ
-851 FRQSESW
+851 FRSSEAW
-858 ATLSPDDHQ
+858 ASLSPEDHQ
-867 ILSAT
+867 SLAGT
-872 VAPLPSAYA
+872 LAPLPSAYA

-895 LLLYTLQLS
+895 LLVYTLQLS

-911 FTRLQQQL
+911 FSRLQQQL
-919 RDLAAQL
+919 RELAAQL
-926 EGRANIPQVAA
+926 EVRANIPQVAP
-937 ELELIRDVLR
+937 ELELIRDLLR

-967 ALMGLIEPISRDPL
+967 ALIGLIETEARAPR

-992 RELDAAALLTRD
+992 QELDAAALLTRD
-1004 EFQQFRLRAKDFLK
+1004 EFQQFRLRARDFLK

-1029 RRNQPLTPGDLNEL
+1029 RRNQPLTPADLDEL

-1050 GVGTE
+1050 GVGSE
-1055 RAIQRADEECNGF
+1055 QAIQRAAEECNGF

-1078 DRNAAKELFAAFLA
+1078 DRNAAKELFAEFLA
-1092 DGTHTATQ
+1092 EGTHTATQ
-1100 IRFINEILDELTS
+1100 IRFINEIIDELTS
-1113 HGVLDPARLYDPPF
+1113 RGVMDPARLYDPPF

-1133 GPEGLFSEAE
+1133 GPEGLFSDAE
-1143 VDTICQLLD
+1143 VDNICHLLQLIEQ
-1152 LVTTRAMAAQA
+1152 RAKAA
-1163 A
+1163 

>member
-1 MSSQYAL
+1 
-8 IAGQWPELHEEALK
+8 
-22 VEQFALSDPRTA
+22 
-34 CFYARRTI
+34 
-42 ELVVEWVYDNDSQLE
+42 VEWVYENDSQLE
-57 RPYGAQT
+57 RPCAAQT
-64 LADLIYARV
+64 LADLMYARV
-73 FCDLAGE
+73 FCDLAGLE
-80 QMRRFRLLKDLG
+80 MRRFRLLKDLG

-134 FSFNA
+134 CSFNA
-139 DLLPSR
+139 DFLPSR
-145 DVATTQLGQ
+145 DTATAQQAQ
-154 SREQLEALAQQ
+154 SREQLEALAEQ
-165 LEERDT
+165 LAERDT
-171 QLRDQRLAT
+171 QLRDQRLAA

-204 AKPEPDLSEFNTR
+204 AKPEPDLSEFDTR
-217 RGYIDHYLEEAG
+217 RGYIDYYLEEAG
-229 WVHGQS
+229 WVHGRS

-248 TGTGFVDY
+248 TGTGYVDY

-265 LALVEAKRSCR
+265 LALVEAKRTSR

-287 YANCLEQRY
+287 YANGLERRY

-310 RLWDDRRYPP
+310 RLWDDLRYPP

-330 ELETLIRRREIRQPL
+330 ELETLIRRREIRQSL
-345 SQATLSHTIAG
+345 AQATLSNSIAG

-371 EMGRLKALLVQATG
+371 EKGRLKALLVQATG

-390 TAISLTDVLTRCN
+390 TAISLTELLTRCN

-462 DSRGVK
+462 NANGVK

-498 DSLLSG
+498 DSLLTG

-512 IDRNTYELFDRELGM
+512 IDRYTYELFDREIGL

-535 QAVADQFLVP
+535 QAVADRFLVP

-562 AALSEEEKTQWDLL
+562 ADLSDDEKAQWDLL
-576 EWDER
+576 DWDENV
-581 MQDKDRV
+581 QNAGRV
-588 ESGAIN
+588 DSGAIN
-594 AWLFNADTV
+594 NWLFNADTV
-603 DKGLEVLMTQGC
+603 DKGLEVLMTKGC
-615 QEAGGD
+615 LEAGGD
-621 RLGKSVIFA
+621 RLGKSVILA
-630 RNHKHAEF
+630 RKQEHAEF
-638 IRERFGLHY
+638 IRERFDHNY

-655 RVIDNQVKYAQ
+655 RVIHNKVNYAQ

-719 TRTCNNLFGPGRDKE
+719 TRTCKDLFGPGRDKE
-734 CFWIFDLCQNLEFF
+734 CFWIFDLCQNLEYF
-748 LGQGGA
+748 LGGGGGGLG
-754 ESTAA
+754 AA

-781 GDQQG
+781 GPPSI
-786 DQKALPSVLPSVLS
+786 LPSVLPSVHS
-800 MAIPSRNRQP
+800 MAIPSRDGQP
-810 GDHDNAL
+810 GDHLTAL
-817 QLHRHTLAD
+817 GLHRHTLAE

-835 PADNFVVRP
+835 PTDNFLVRP

-858 ATLSPDDHQ
+858 ATLSTDDHQ
-867 ILSAT
+867 TLSAT
-872 VAPLPSAYA
+872 LAPLPSAYA
-881 EQQGDTDADARRFD
+881 EQQRDTDADARRFD
-895 LLLYTLQLS
+895 LLLYTLQLT

-911 FTRLQQQL
+911 FARLQQQL
-919 RDLAAQL
+919 RELAAQL
-926 EGRANIPQVAA
+926 EARANIPQVAA
-937 ELELIRDVLR
+937 ELELIRDLLR

-981 YTNFTDELGEL
+981 YTNFADELGEL

-1004 EFQQFRLRAKDFLK
+1004 EFKQFRFRALDFLRV
-1018 AHEDHLTMQRL
+1018 HGDHLTMQRL
-1029 RRNQPLTPGDLNEL
+1029 RRNQPLTPGDLDEL

-1055 RAIQRADEECNGF
+1055 QAIQRAAEECNGF

-1078 DRNAAKELFAAFLA
+1078 DRNAAKELFAEFLA

-1100 IRFINEILDELTS
+1100 IRFINEILDERTNC
-1113 HGVLDPARLYDPPF
+1113 GVMDPARLYDPPF
-1127 SDLAPM
+1127 SDLAPT
-1133 GPEGLFSEAE
+1133 GPEGLFSEAQ
-1143 VDTICQLLD
+1143 VDNICHLLD
-1152 LVTTRAMAAQA
+1152 LIKTRAMAAQA

>member
-1 MSSQYAL
+1 MNSQYAL

-42 ELVVEWVYDNDSQLE
+42 ELLVEWVYDNDSQLE

-64 LADLIYARV
+64 LADLMYARV

-80 QMRRFRLLKDLG
+80 QTRRFRLLKDLG

-101 IRPGDAVLAARELF
+101 IRVGDAVTAARELF

-120 FALTYGRDPQRVRG
+120 FALSYGRDPQRVRG
-134 FSFNA
+134 CSFNA

-145 DVATTQLGQ
+145 DASTAQQAQ
-154 SREQLEALAQQ
+154 SREQLEVLAQQ

-180 LASQEELDRLR
+180 LASQAELDRLR
-191 QEITA
+191 QEITT
-196 LRKANEAA
+196 LRRANEAA
-204 AKPEPDLSEFNTR
+204 ARPEPDLSEFDTR
-217 RGYIDHYLEEAG
+217 RSYIDFYIEEAG

-265 LALVEAKRSCR
+265 LALVEAKRTSR
-276 DPRDGERQAEL
+276 DSMEGQRQAEL

-296 GQRPLIFLSNGYRH
+296 GQRPIIFLSNGYRH
-310 RLWDDRRYPP
+310 RLWDDLRYPP

-345 SQATLSHTIAG
+345 AQATLSNTIAG

-371 EMGRLKALLVQATG
+371 EQGRLKALLVQATG

-462 DSRGVK
+462 DANGVK

-512 IDRNTYELFDRELGM
+512 IDRNTYELFDRAIGL

-535 QAVADQFLVP
+535 QAIADRFLVP
-545 FRPISVPLRF
+545 FRPISVSLRF
-555 PREGISY
+555 PREGINY
-562 AALSEEEKTQWDLL
+562 ADLSDEEKAQWDLL
-576 EWDER
+576 DWEENVLGTG
-581 MQDKDRV
+581 RV
-588 ESGAIN
+588 DSGAIN
-594 AWLFNADTV
+594 NWLFNDDTV

-615 QEAGGD
+615 QEASGD

-638 IRERFGLHY
+638 IRERFDHNY

-666 SLIDEFADPG
+666 SLIDEFADSG
-676 SDLRIAISVD
+676 SDLR
-686 MLDTGI
+686 
-692 DIPEIVNLVFFKPV
+692 
-706 RSRTKFWQMVGRG
+706 R
-719 TRTCNNLFGPGRDKE
+719 
-734 CFWIFDLCQNLEFF
+734 
-748 LGQGGA
+748 
-754 ESTAA
+754 
-759 PETLSTR
+759 
-766 LFRSRL
+766 
-772 ALIDTIDQK
+772 
-781 GDQQG
+781 
-786 DQKALPSVLPSVLS
+786 
-800 MAIPSRNRQP
+800 
-810 GDHDNAL
+810 
-817 QLHRHTLAD
+817 
-826 LLRCHVAAC
+826 AC
-835 PADNFVVRP
+835 
-844 HLQLVER
+844 
-851 FRQSESW
+851 
-858 ATLSPDDHQ
+858 
-867 ILSAT
+867 
-872 VAPLPSAYA
+872 
-881 EQQGDTDADARRFD
+881 
-895 LLLYTLQLS
+895 
-904 LLRGEPR
+904 
-911 FTRLQQQL
+911 
-919 RDLAAQL
+919 
-926 EGRANIPQVAA
+926 
-937 ELELIRDVLR
+937 
-947 DEWWQDVTVPM
+947 
-958 LEEVRRRLR
+958 
-967 ALMGLIEPISRDPL
+967 
-981 YTNFTDELGEL
+981 
-992 RELDAAALLTRD
+992 
-1004 EFQQFRLRAKDFLK
+1004 
-1018 AHEDHLTMQRL
+1018 
-1029 RRNQPLTPGDLNEL
+1029 
-1043 QRFLLSH
+1043 
-1050 GVGTE
+1050 
-1055 RAIQRADEECNGF
+1055 
-1068 GLFIRSLVGL
+1068 
-1078 DRNAAKELFAAFLA
+1078 
-1092 DGTHTATQ
+1092 
-1100 IRFINEILDELTS
+1100 
-1113 HGVLDPARLYDPPF
+1113 
-1127 SDLAPM
+1127 
-1133 GPEGLFSEAE
+1133 
-1143 VDTICQLLD
+1143 
-1152 LVTTRAMAAQA
+1152 
-1163 A
+1163 

>member
-1 MSSQYAL
+1 MRTSSQFAL
-8 IAGQWPELHEEALK
+8 IASQWPELYEEALK

-34 CFYARRTI
+34 CFYARRSI
-42 ELVVEWVYDNDSQLE
+42 ELLVEWVYDNDGQLE
-57 RPYGAQT
+57 RPLSART
-64 LADLIYARV
+64 LADLMYARV

-120 FALTYGRDPQRVRG
+120 FALTYGTDRDRVRG
-134 FSFNA
+134 CSFNPKQ
-139 DLLPSR
+139 LPSR
-145 DVATTQLGQ
+145 AAGTAQQAQ
-154 SREQLEALAQQ
+154 SREQLKVLADQLAERDQQ
-165 LEERDT
+165 LRE
-171 QLRDQRLAT
+171 QRQAAM
-180 LASQEELDRLR
+180 ASQEELDRLR

-196 LRKANEAA
+196 LRQANEAA
-204 AKPEPDLSEFNTR
+204 EQPEVDLSELETR
-217 RGYIDHYLEEAG
+217 RAYIDHYLEEAG

-248 TGTGFVDY
+248 TGQGFVDY

-265 LALVEAKRSCR
+265 LALLEAKRSSK
-276 DPRDGERQAEL
+276 DPREGERQAEL

-330 ELETLIRRREIRQPL
+330 ELESIIRRREIRQPL
-345 SQATLSHTIAG
+345 AQATISSSIAG
-356 RYYQQRA
+356 RHYQQRA
-363 IRAICESL
+363 IRAISESL
-371 EMGRLKALLVQATG
+371 ERGQRKALLVQATG

-390 TAISLTDVLTRCN
+390 TAISLTDLLTRCH

-462 DSRGVK
+462 DAQGVK

-491 GAIFAYF
+491 GAIFSYF
-498 DSLLSG
+498 DSLLTG
-504 LTATPREE
+504 LTATPRED
-512 IDRNTYELFDRELGM
+512 IDRNTYELFDRDIGM

-535 QAVADQFLVP
+535 QAIDDEFLVP
-545 FRPISVPLRF
+545 FKPISVPLRF
-555 PREGISY
+555 PRDGINY
-562 AALSEEEKTQWDLL
+562 AGLSDDEKAQWDLHD
-576 EWDER
+576 WDEFV
-581 MQDKDRV
+581 QNTGHV

-594 AWLFNADTV
+594 SWLFNTDTV
-603 DKGLEVLMTQGC
+603 DKGLEVLMTKGC
-615 QEAGGD
+615 LDAASD
-621 RLGKSVIFA
+621 RLGKSIIFA

-638 IRERFGLHY
+638 IRDRFDHNY

-655 RVIDNQVKYAQ
+655 RVIDNQIKYAQ
-666 SLIDEFADPG
+666 SLIDEFSDPG

-692 DIPEIVNLVFFKPV
+692 DIPEVVNLMFFKPV

-719 TRTCNNLFGPGRDKE
+719 TRTCKGLFGPKKDKE

-754 ESTAA
+754 ETTNA
-759 PETLSTR
+759 PETLSAR

-772 ALIDTIDQK
+772 ALIDAIDQK
-781 GDQQG
+781 E
-786 DQKALPSVLPSVLS
+786 KASNSKDS
-800 MAIPSRNRQP
+800 DS
-810 GDHDNAL
+810 AL
-817 QLHRHTLAD
+817 QLHRKTLAD
-826 LLRCHVAAC
+826 LLRCHVATC

-851 FRQSESW
+851 FSQDETWR
-858 ATLSPDDHQ
+858 TLSADDYEV
-867 ILSAT
+867 LNTT
-872 VAPLPSAYA
+872 VAPLPSGYA
-881 EQQGDTDADARRFD
+881 EQQGDTDATARRFD
-895 LLLYTLQLS
+895 VLLYNLQLS

-911 FTRLQQQL
+911 YIRLQQQL
-919 RDLAAQL
+919 KNLATQL
-926 EGRANIPQVAA
+926 EMLANIPQVAT
-937 ELELIRDVLR
+937 ELEHIRELLT
-947 DEWWQDVTVPM
+947 DEWWQDVTVGM
-958 LEEVRRRLR
+958 LEEVRRHLR
-967 ALMGLIEPISRDPL
+967 ALVGLIETSAQEPL
-981 YTNFTDELGEL
+981 YTNFADELGEL
-992 RELDAAALLTRD
+992 QELDAASLVSQD
-1004 EFQQFRLRAKDFLK
+1004 EFQQFRLRAREFLR

-1029 RRNQPLTPGDLNEL
+1029 RRNQPLTPADLDEL

-1050 GVGTE
+1050 GVGSE
-1055 RAIQRADEECNGF
+1055 QAIQRAAEQSNGL

-1078 DRNAAKELFAAFLA
+1078 DRNTAKELFAEFLSE
-1092 DGTHTATQ
+1092 GTHTATQ
-1100 IRFINEILDELTS
+1100 IRFINEIIDELTS
-1113 HGVLDPARLYDPPF
+1113 RGVMEPVRLYDQPF

-1133 GPEGLFSEAE
+1133 GPEELFSSKETGE
-1143 VDTICQLLD
+1143 IFDLLS
-1152 LVTTRAMAAQA
+1152 LIQQRAKPSIAA
-1163 A
+1163 